1 MALKVQV
8 QTAQD
13 TAMGTGLAGIADAR
27 LAEIAD
33 ALRTCWDDLQPY
45 SHPCDCMD
53 LESISAS
60 SVAQV
65 IKAAWLLID
74 ETRWHLAQD
83 AGHPEVAATG
93 SVCST
98 CHEEQRQTTQGTVKE
113 LDEVYEEIRACWNQ
127 MGVFV
132 EEFSAAFVK
141 EFSGFTSNERCRD
154 YIRQAESLLDVAED
168 RMDGVVWSQSSEHQQ
183 LHAEHC
189 HE

>member
-1 MALKVQV
+1 MTNEN

-13 TAMGTGLAGIADAR
+13 TANVTTLAEIADAR

-60 SVAQV
+60 SVAQL

-113 LDEVYEEIRACWNQ
+113 LDEAKGRVTLETICTVQ
-127 MGVFV
+127 GKTVV
-132 EEFSAAFVK
+132 
-141 EFSGFTSNERCRD
+141 
-154 YIRQAESLLDVAED
+154 
-168 RMDGVVWSQSSEHQQ
+168 DGEAVVM
-183 LHAEHC
+183 APRRPA
-189 HE
+189 